1 MNRNLYIKEKLK
13 MFLLLIYDF
22 KIKNEDGQEKLDIP
36 QSIKSILLDFYYS
49 NALKNYFKK
58 RGDELQKGL
67 AYLKYKNLNS
77 KNLKDNISKKAKN
90 ITCFNQII
98 LNGPQIFY
106 TSQNELNIFN
116 EVTCLKL
123 FHRIKNIF
131 IEGYENRKN
140 NLSHRFM
147 LSSNNNYNEIFNLKN
162 QKSLIKKY
170 SMKNNILSLKHK
182 NFQIYYK
189 INNNNLNSSQVIKNI
204 KDKLLKE
211 KTELPYINNVNI
223 KENVILKKNKSHKK
237 LTIFK
242 RKSFRESQKI
252 KDEKIKQQSKE
263 NYDYSGIFKLY
274 NFLNNSNN
282 NIL

>member
-22 KIKNEDGQEKLDIP
+22 KIKNEDGQEKLNIP

-67 AYLKYKNLNS
+67 AYLKYKNVNS
-77 KNLKDNISKKAKN
+77 KNLKDNITKKSKN

-123 FHRIKNIF
+123 FHLTKNSF
-131 IEGYENRKN
+131 IEGYENRKK

-147 LSSNNNYNEIFNLKN
+147 LSSNNNNNEIFNLKN

-170 SMKNNILSLKHK
+170 SMKNIFSLKHK
-182 NFQIYYK
+182 NFQIYDK

-223 KENVILKKNKSHKK
+223 QENVGIKKNKSHKK
-237 LTIFK
+237 LTVFK
-242 RKSFRESQKI
+242 RKSLIESQKI
-252 KDEKIKQQSKE
+252 KNEKIKQQSKE

>member
-77 KNLKDNISKKAKN
+77 KNSKDNITKKAKN

-123 FHRIKNIF
+123 FHRIKNCF

-147 LSSNNNYNEIFNLKN
+147 LSSNTNNEIFNLKN

-170 SMKNNILSLKHK
+170 SMKNIFSLKHK
-182 NFQIYYK
+182 NFQIYDK
-189 INNNNLNSSQVIKNI
+189 INNNKLNSSQVIKNI

-211 KTELPYINNVNI
+211 KTELPYINNINI
-223 KENVILKKNKSHKK
+223 KENVGIKKNKSHKK
-237 LTIFK
+237 LTIFRRKSLRESPK
-242 RKSFRESQKI
+242 RKN
-252 KDEKIKQQSKE
+252 EKIKQQSKE

>member
-1 MNRNLYIKEKLK
+1 M
-13 MFLLLIYDF
+13 
-22 KIKNEDGQEKLDIP
+22 
-36 QSIKSILLDFYYS
+36 
-49 NALKNYFKK
+49 
-58 RGDELQKGL
+58 
-67 AYLKYKNLNS
+67 
-77 KNLKDNISKKAKN
+77 
-90 ITCFNQII
+90 
-98 LNGPQIFY
+98 
-106 TSQNELNIFN
+106 
-116 EVTCLKL
+116 
-123 FHRIKNIF
+123 KNIF
-131 IEGYENRKN
+131 
-140 NLSHRFM
+140 
-147 LSSNNNYNEIFNLKN
+147 
-162 QKSLIKKY
+162 
-170 SMKNNILSLKHK
+170 SLKHK
-182 NFQIYYK
+182 NFQIYDK

>member
-22 KIKNEDGQEKLDIP
+22 KIKNEDGQEKLNIP

-67 AYLKYKNLNS
+67 AYLKYKNVNS
-77 KNLKDNISKKAKN
+77 KNLKDNITKKSKN

-123 FHRIKNIF
+123 FHRIKNSF
-131 IEGYENRKN
+131 IEGYENRKK

-147 LSSNNNYNEIFNLKN
+147 LSSNNNNNEIFNLKN
-162 QKSLIKKY
+162 QKSFIKKY
-170 SMKNNILSLKHK
+170 SMKNIFSLKHK
-182 NFQIYYK
+182 NFQIYDK

-223 KENVILKKNKSHKK
+223 QENVGMKKNKSHKK

-242 RKSFRESQKI
+242 RKSLRESQKI
-252 KDEKIKQQSKE
+252 KNEKIKQQSKE

>member
-77 KNLKDNISKKAKN
+77 KNSKDNITKKAKN

-123 FHRIKNIF
+123 FHRIKNCF

-147 LSSNNNYNEIFNLKN
+147 LSSNTNNEIFNLKN

-170 SMKNNILSLKHK
+170 SMKNIFSLKHK
-182 NFQIYYK
+182 NFQIYDK
-189 INNNNLNSSQVIKNI
+189 INNNKLNSSQVIKNI

-211 KTELPYINNVNI
+211 KTELPYINNINI
-223 KENVILKKNKSHKK
+223 KENVGIKKNKSHKK

-242 RKSFRESQKI
+242 RKSLRESPKR
-252 KDEKIKQQSKE
+252 KNEKIKQQSKE

>member
-77 KNLKDNISKKAKN
+77 KNSKDNITKKSKN

-147 LSSNNNYNEIFNLKN
+147 LSSNTNNEIFNLKN

-170 SMKNNILSLKHK
+170 SMKNIFSLKHK
-182 NFQIYYK
+182 NFQIYDK
-189 INNNNLNSSQVIKNI
+189 INNNKLNSSQVIKNI

-211 KTELPYINNVNI
+211 KTELPYINNINI
-223 KENVILKKNKSHKK
+223 KENVGIKKNKSHKK
-237 LTIFK
+237 LTIFRRKSLRESPK
-242 RKSFRESQKI
+242 RKN
-252 KDEKIKQQSKE
+252 EKIKQQSKE

>member
-22 KIKNEDGQEKLDIP
+22 KIKNEDGQEKLNIP

-77 KNLKDNISKKAKN
+77 KNSKDNITKKSKN

-123 FHRIKNIF
+123 FHRIKNCF

-147 LSSNNNYNEIFNLKN
+147 LSSNTNNEIFNLKN

-170 SMKNNILSLKHK
+170 SMKNIFSLKHK
-182 NFQIYYK
+182 NFQIYDK
-189 INNNNLNSSQVIKNI
+189 INNNKLNSSQVIKNI

-211 KTELPYINNVNI
+211 KTELPYINNINI
-223 KENVILKKNKSHKK
+223 KENVGIKKNKSHKK
-237 LTIFK
+237 LTIFRRKSLRESPK
-242 RKSFRESQKI
+242 RKN
-252 KDEKIKQQSKE
+252 EKIKQQSKE

>member
-77 KNLKDNISKKAKN
+77 KNSKDNITKKSKN

-123 FHRIKNIF
+123 FHRIKNCF

-147 LSSNNNYNEIFNLKN
+147 LSSNTNNEIFNLKN
-162 QKSLIKKY
+162 QKSLVKKY
-170 SMKNNILSLKHK
+170 SMKNIFSLKHK
-182 NFQIYYK
+182 NFQIYDK
-189 INNNNLNSSQVIKNI
+189 INNNKLNSSQVIKNI

-211 KTELPYINNVNI
+211 KTELPYINNINI
-223 KENVILKKNKSHKK
+223 KENVGIKKNKSHKK
-237 LTIFK
+237 LTIFRRKSLRESPK
-242 RKSFRESQKI
+242 RKN
-252 KDEKIKQQSKE
+252 EKIKQQSKE

>member
-77 KNLKDNISKKAKN
+77 KNSKDNITKKAKN

-123 FHRIKNIF
+123 FHRIKNCF

-147 LSSNNNYNEIFNLKN
+147 LSSNTNNEIFNLKN
-162 QKSLIKKY
+162 QKSLVKKY
-170 SMKNNILSLKHK
+170 SMKNIFSLKHK
-182 NFQIYYK
+182 NFQIYDK
-189 INNNNLNSSQVIKNI
+189 INNNKLNSSQVIKNI

-211 KTELPYINNVNI
+211 KTELPYINNINI
-223 KENVILKKNKSHKK
+223 KENVGIKKNKSHKK
-237 LTIFK
+237 LTIFRRKSLRESPK
-242 RKSFRESQKI
+242 RKN
-252 KDEKIKQQSKE
+252 EKIKQQSKE

>member
-77 KNLKDNISKKAKN
+77 KNSKDNITKKSKN

-123 FHRIKNIF
+123 FHRIKNCF

-147 LSSNNNYNEIFNLKN
+147 LSSNTNNEIFNLKN

-170 SMKNNILSLKHK
+170 SMKNIFSLKHK
-182 NFQIYYK
+182 NFQIYDK
-189 INNNNLNSSQVIKNI
+189 INNNKLNSSQVIKNI

-211 KTELPYINNVNI
+211 KTELPYINNINI
-223 KENVILKKNKSHKK
+223 KENVGIKKNKSHKK
-237 LTIFK
+237 LTIFRRKSLREYPK
-242 RKSFRESQKI
+242 RKN
-252 KDEKIKQQSKE
+252 EKIKQQSKE

>member
-22 KIKNEDGQEKLDIP
+22 KIKNEDGQEKLNIP

-49 NALKNYFKK
+49 NALKNSFKK

-67 AYLKYKNLNS
+67 AYLKYKNVNS
-77 KNLKDNISKKAKN
+77 KNLKDNITKKSKN

-123 FHRIKNIF
+123 FHRIKNSF
-131 IEGYENRKN
+131 IEGYENRKK

-147 LSSNNNYNEIFNLKN
+147 LSSNNNNNEIFNLKN

-170 SMKNNILSLKHK
+170 SMKNIFSLKHK
-182 NFQIYYK
+182 NFQIYDK

-223 KENVILKKNKSHKK
+223 QENVGMKKNKSHKK
-237 LTIFK
+237 LTVFK
-242 RKSFRESQKI
+242 RKSLIESQKI
-252 KDEKIKQQSKE
+252 KNEKIKQQSKE

>member
-123 FHRIKNIF
+123 FHRIKNCF

-147 LSSNNNYNEIFNLKN
+147 LSSNTNNEIFNLKN

-170 SMKNNILSLKHK
+170 SMKNIFSLKHK
-182 NFQIYYK
+182 NFQIYDK
-189 INNNNLNSSQVIKNI
+189 INNNKLNSSQVIKNI

-211 KTELPYINNVNI
+211 KTELPYINNINI
-223 KENVILKKNKSHKK
+223 KENVGIKKNKSHKK
-237 LTIFK
+237 LTIFRRKSLRESPK
-242 RKSFRESQKI
+242 RKN
-252 KDEKIKQQSKE
+252 EKIKQQSKE

>member
-123 FHRIKNIF
+123 FHRIKNCF

-170 SMKNNILSLKHK
+170 SMKNIFSLKHK
-182 NFQIYYK
+182 NFQIYDK
-189 INNNNLNSSQVIKNI
+189 INNNKLNSSQVIKNI

-223 KENVILKKNKSHKK
+223 KENVGIKKNKSHKK
-237 LTIFK
+237 LTIFRRKSLRESPK
-242 RKSFRESQKI
+242 RKN
-252 KDEKIKQQSKE
+252 EKIKQQSKE

>member
-77 KNLKDNISKKAKN
+77 KNSKDHITKKAKN

-123 FHRIKNIF
+123 FHRIKNCF

-147 LSSNNNYNEIFNLKN
+147 LSSNTNNEIFNLKN

-170 SMKNNILSLKHK
+170 SMKNIFSLKHK
-182 NFQIYYK
+182 NFQIYDK
-189 INNNNLNSSQVIKNI
+189 INNNKLNSSQVIKNI

-211 KTELPYINNVNI
+211 KTELPYINNINI
-223 KENVILKKNKSHKK
+223 KENVGIKKNKSHKK
-237 LTIFK
+237 LTIFRRKSLRESPK
-242 RKSFRESQKI
+242 RKN
-252 KDEKIKQQSKE
+252 EKIKQQSKE

>member
-36 QSIKSILLDFYYS
+36 QSINS

-77 KNLKDNISKKAKN
+77 KNSKDNITKKSKN

-123 FHRIKNIF
+123 FHRIKNCF
-131 IEGYENRKN
+131 IEGIE
-140 NLSHRFM
+140 
-147 LSSNNNYNEIFNLKN
+147 
-162 QKSLIKKY
+162 
-170 SMKNNILSLKHK
+170 
-182 NFQIYYK
+182 
-189 INNNNLNSSQVIKNI
+189 
-204 KDKLLKE
+204 
-211 KTELPYINNVNI
+211 
-223 KENVILKKNKSHKK
+223 
-237 LTIFK
+237 
-242 RKSFRESQKI
+242 
-252 KDEKIKQQSKE
+252 
-263 NYDYSGIFKLY
+263 
-274 NFLNNSNN
+274 
-282 NIL
+282 

>member
-77 KNLKDNISKKAKN
+77 KNSKDNITKKSKN

-123 FHRIKNIF
+123 FHRIKNCF

-147 LSSNNNYNEIFNLKN
+147 LSSNTNNEIFNLKN

-170 SMKNNILSLKHK
+170 SMKNIFSLKHK
-182 NFQIYYK
+182 NFQIYDK
-189 INNNNLNSSQVIKNI
+189 INNNKLNSSQVIKNI

-211 KTELPYINNVNI
+211 KTELPYINNINI
-223 KENVILKKNKSHKK
+223 KENVGIKKNKSHKK

-242 RKSFRESQKI
+242 RKSLRESPKR
-252 KDEKIKQQSKE
+252 KNEKIKQQSKE

>member
-77 KNLKDNISKKAKN
+77 KNSKDNITKKSKN

-123 FHRIKNIF
+123 FHRIKNCF

-147 LSSNNNYNEIFNLKN
+147 LSSNTNNEIFNLKN

-170 SMKNNILSLKHK
+170 SMKNIFSLKHK
-182 NFQIYYK
+182 NFQIYDK
-189 INNNNLNSSQVIKNI
+189 INNNKLNSSQVIKNI

-211 KTELPYINNVNI
+211 KTELPYINNINI
-223 KENVILKKNKSHKK
+223 KENVGIKKNKSHKK
-237 LTIFK
+237 LTVFK
-242 RKSFRESQKI
+242 RKSLIESQKI
-252 KDEKIKQQSKE
+252 KNEKIKQQSKE

>member
-77 KNLKDNISKKAKN
+77 KNSKDNITKKSKN

-123 FHRIKNIF
+123 FHRIKNCF

-147 LSSNNNYNEIFNLKN
+147 LSSNTNNEIFNLKN

-182 NFQIYYK
+182 NFQIYDK
-189 INNNNLNSSQVIKNI
+189 INNNKLNSSQVIKNI

-223 KENVILKKNKSHKK
+223 QENVGMKKNKSHKK
-237 LTIFK
+237 LTIFRRKSLRESPK
-242 RKSFRESQKI
+242 RKN
-252 KDEKIKQQSKE
+252 EKIKQQSKE

>member
-77 KNLKDNISKKAKN
+77 KNSKDNITKKSKN

-123 FHRIKNIF
+123 FHRIKNCF

-147 LSSNNNYNEIFNLKN
+147 LSSNTNNEIFNLKN

-170 SMKNNILSLKHK
+170 SMKNIFSLKHK

-189 INNNNLNSSQVIKNI
+189 INNNNLSSSQVIKNI

-211 KTELPYINNVNI
+211 KTELPYINNINI
-223 KENVILKKNKSHKK
+223 KENVGIKKNKSHKK
-237 LTIFK
+237 LTIFRRKSLRESPK
-242 RKSFRESQKI
+242 RKN
-252 KDEKIKQQSKE
+252 EKIKQQSKE

>member
-77 KNLKDNISKKAKN
+77 KNSKDNITKKSKN

-123 FHRIKNIF
+123 FHRIKNCF

-147 LSSNNNYNEIFNLKN
+147 LSSNTNNEIFNLKN

-170 SMKNNILSLKHK
+170 SMKNIFSLKHK
-182 NFQIYYK
+182 NFQIYDK
-189 INNNNLNSSQVIKNI
+189 INNNKLNSSQVIKNI

-211 KTELPYINNVNI
+211 KTELPYINNINI
-223 KENVILKKNKSHKK
+223 KENVGIKKNKSHKK
-237 LTIFK
+237 LTIFRRKSLRESPK
-242 RKSFRESQKI
+242 RKN
-252 KDEKIKQQSKE
+252 EKIKQQSKE

>member
-77 KNLKDNISKKAKN
+77 KNSKDNITKKAKN

-123 FHRIKNIF
+123 FHRIKNCF

-147 LSSNNNYNEIFNLKN
+147 LSSNTNNEIFNLKN

-170 SMKNNILSLKHK
+170 SMKNIFSLKHK
-182 NFQIYYK
+182 NFRIYDK
-189 INNNNLNSSQVIKNI
+189 INNNKLNSSQVIKNI

-211 KTELPYINNVNI
+211 KTELPYINNINI
-223 KENVILKKNKSHKK
+223 KENVGIKKNKSHKK
-237 LTIFK
+237 LTIFRRKSLRESPK
-242 RKSFRESQKI
+242 RKN
-252 KDEKIKQQSKE
+252 EKIKQQSKE

>member
-22 KIKNEDGQEKLDIP
+22 KIKNEDGQEKLNIP

-67 AYLKYKNLNS
+67 AYLKYKNVNS
-77 KNLKDNISKKAKN
+77 KNLKDNITKKSKN

-123 FHRIKNIF
+123 FHRIKNCF

-147 LSSNNNYNEIFNLKN
+147 LSSNTNNEIFNLKN

-170 SMKNNILSLKHK
+170 SMKNIFSLKHK
-182 NFQIYYK
+182 NFQIYDK
-189 INNNNLNSSQVIKNI
+189 INNNKLNSSQVIKNI

-211 KTELPYINNVNI
+211 KTELPYINNINI
-223 KENVILKKNKSHKK
+223 KENVGIKKNKSHKK
-237 LTIFK
+237 LTIFRRKSLRESPK
-242 RKSFRESQKI
+242 RKN
-252 KDEKIKQQSKE
+252 EKIKQQSKE

>member
-1 MNRNLYIKEKLK
+1 

-77 KNLKDNISKKAKN
+77 KNSKDNITKKSKN

-123 FHRIKNIF
+123 FHRIKNCF

-147 LSSNNNYNEIFNLKN
+147 LSSNTNNEIFNLKN

-170 SMKNNILSLKHK
+170 SMKNIFSLKHK
-182 NFQIYYK
+182 NFQIYDK
-189 INNNNLNSSQVIKNI
+189 INNNKLNSSQVIKNI

-211 KTELPYINNVNI
+211 KTELPYINNINI
-223 KENVILKKNKSHKK
+223 KENVGIKKNKSHKK
-237 LTIFK
+237 LTIFRRKSLRESPK
-242 RKSFRESQKI
+242 RKN
-252 KDEKIKQQSKE
+252 EKIKQQSKE